1 MAIFILFCILI
12 SMNVNSFDRQT
23 FTAKLVPLKEYKG
36 PILKLTKKD
45 KAEIDEL
52 LKKRAM
58 LDLELS
64 KLKDY
69 VARTPAQTEAM
80 AHFQD
85 RAWYDVEKA
94 IEIVDE
100 MIKTIKTN
108 RMKKQIAKQNKLDTK
123 V

>member
-1 MAIFILFCILI
+1 
-12 SMNVNSFDRQT
+12 MNINTVDRQS

-45 KAEIDEL
+45 KSEIDAL

-64 KLKDY
+64 KLRDFIH
-69 VARTPAQTEAM
+69 RTPAQTESM
-80 AHFQD
+80 AHYQD
-85 RAWYDVEKA
+85 RAWYELENA
-94 IEIVDE
+94 IAIIDD

-108 RMKKQIAKQNKLDTK
+108 RMKKQIAKQNKLD
-123 V
+123 VNV

>member
-1 MAIFILFCILI
+1 
-12 SMNVNSFDRQT
+12 MNINSVDRQS

-58 LDLELS
+58 LELELS
-64 KLKDY
+64 KLRDY
-69 VARTPAQTEAM
+69 FVRTPANTESM

-94 IEIVDE
+94 IEIIDE

-108 RMKKQIAKQNKLDTK
+108 RMKKQIAKQNKLDVK

>member
-1 MAIFILFCILI
+1 M
-12 SMNVNSFDRQT
+12 
-23 FTAKLVPLKEYKG
+23 
-36 PILKLTKKD
+36 
-45 KAEIDEL
+45 

-69 VARTPAQTEAM
+69 VARTPAQTESM